1 MAIAVEIPEAA
12 RRFLDGKPKG
22 LWIDNAYVD
31 ATSGSTITAYDPS
44 NGSVL
49 GEVQEASRED
59 VDRAVRSARAAFE
72 GEWSTITPD
81 ERGRMLWRMSE
92 MVEEHAE
99 ELAVLETLNNGKP
112 IVAARRDDITNLAAM
127 FRYYAG
133 WTTKLHG

>member
-1 MAIAVEIPEAA
+1 MAIAVDIPEAA

-44 NGSVL
+44 NRTPL

-72 GEWSTITPD
+72 GEWSSITPD
-81 ERGRMLWRMSE
+81 DRSRILWRIS
-92 MVEEHAE
+92 
-99 ELAVLETLNNGKP
+99 
-112 IVAARRDDITNLAAM
+112 
-127 FRYYAG
+127 
-133 WTTKLHG
+133 